1 MCVIGP
7 GRLGT
12 TLVAN
17 LRRVGLPVSAIVGRR
32 EAANDRA
39 ALPPLV
45 TLADAA
51 QVADVFWLT
60 VPDDRIGAV
69 AHDLATLLP
78 DTTDQ
83 PFAAVHCSGL
93 GSLTLLEPL
102 RERGVTT
109 LSVHP
114 LQTFPGGAPDA
125 SAFVGVPFAVTAADD
140 DGRLFGT
147 AAVHDLGGLP
157 FDLADDAK
165 PLYHLAATVASNLL
179 VALESEAAG
188 LMAAACGRGH
198 DDAAALLAPLVS
210 TTAGNLGAHGAAQA
224 LSGPVARGDVGTV
237 RAHLALLERHAPRF
251 AQTYRALSLEA
262 LTLAAPLLDDEAV
275 RTLHKLLDDAPA
287 AAAVREVAR

>member
-60 VPDDRIGAV
+60 VPDDRIAAV
-69 AHDLATLLP
+69 ARDLAELLP
-78 DTTDQ
+78 DTTDR
-83 PFAAVHCSGL
+83 PLAAVHCSGL

-102 RERGVTT
+102 RQRGVTT

-165 PLYHLAATVASNLL
+165 PLYHLAATVASNLF

-210 TTAGNLGAHGAAQA
+210 TSAANLGAHGAAQA

-262 LTLAAPLLDDEAV
+262 LTLAAPRLDDEAV
-275 RTLHKLLDDAPA
+275 RTLRKLLDDAPA

>member
-17 LRRVGLPVSAIVGRR
+17 LRRAGLPVSAIVGRR

-60 VPDDRIGAV
+60 VPDDRIAAV
-69 AHDLATLLP
+69 ARDLAELLP
-78 DTTDQ
+78 DTTDR
-83 PFAAVHCSGL
+83 PLAAVHCSGL

-125 SAFVGVPFAVTAADD
+125 GAFVGVPFAVTAADD

-262 LTLAAPLLDDEAV
+262 LTRAAPLLDDEAV

>member
-17 LRRVGLPVSAIVGRR
+17 LQRVGLPVGAIVGRR
-32 EAANDRA
+32 EAANDRDA
-39 ALPPLV
+39 SPPRL
-45 TLADAA
+45 TLAAAA
-51 QVADVFWLT
+51 QAADVFWLT
-60 VPDDRIGAV
+60 VPDDCIAAV
-69 AHDLATLLP
+69 ARDLAAVLP
-78 DTTDQ
+78 DTTDR
-83 PFAAVHCSGL
+83 PLAAVHCSGL
-93 GSLTLLEPL
+93 GALTLLAPL

-114 LQTFPGGAPDA
+114 LQTFPGGAPNTR
-125 SAFVGVPFAVTAADD
+125 AFVGVPFAVTAADD
-140 DGRLFGT
+140 DGRVFGT

-188 LMAAACGRGH
+188 LMAAASGRGH

-210 TTAGNLGAHGAAQA
+210 TTAANLGAHGAAGA

-237 RAHLALLERHAPRF
+237 CAHLALLERQAPRF

-262 LTLAAPLLDDEAV
+262 LTLAAPRLDDETV
-275 RTLHKLLDDAPA
+275 RTLNKLLDDVPA
-287 AAAVREVAR
+287 AAPLREVTR